1 MIKLFD
7 THTHYDDRAYDSDR
21 DELITRLLTESVCGF
36 VAVGCTLE
44 RSRLAVALAEKYEN
58 AYAAVGIHP
67 QDVENLPPD
76 YLKTLESL
84 IVGAIGAVRCNRPI
98 SPQKKV
104 VAIGEIG
111 LEYFREYDKNR
122 QNKIFREQ
130 LELAQ
135 SLKLPVIIHSR
146 EAFSDTFEILQEYA
160 KKDLKFVCHCFS
172 EDGEAA
178 RKLADLGVFVSFT
191 GAIAF
196 EKKTERAVDA
206 CKNIPLELLLL
217 ETDCPYLAPPPFR
230 GKRCDSSMAWYTAQ
244 KIAQIKKKTTDEIVE
259 MCNNNA
265 MRFFGIEF

>member
-7 THTHYDDRAYDSDR
+7 THTHYDDRAYDDDR
-21 DELITRLLTESVCGF
+21 DKLIARLLAESVCGF
-36 VAVGCTLE
+36 IAVGCTLE
-44 RSRLAVALAEKYEN
+44 RSRLAVGLAEKYEN

-67 QDVENLPPD
+67 QDVDNLPSD
-76 YLKTLESL
+76 YLKTLEKL
-84 IVGAIGAVRCNRPI
+84 AVGAISPN

-104 VAIGEIG
+104 VALGEIG
-111 LEYFREYDKNR
+111 LEYFREYDKKR

-135 SLKLPVIIHSR
+135 SLNLPVIIHSR
-146 EAFSDTFEILQEYA
+146 EAFADTFEILQEYA
-160 KKDLKFVCHCFS
+160 KKGLKFVCHCFS

-178 RKLADLGVFVSFT
+178 RKLADLGVYVSFT
-191 GAIAF
+191 GVIAF
-196 EKKTERAVDA
+196 EKKTERAVAA
-206 CKNIPLELLLL
+206 CKNVPLELLLL

-265 MRFFGIEF
+265 KRFFDIEL